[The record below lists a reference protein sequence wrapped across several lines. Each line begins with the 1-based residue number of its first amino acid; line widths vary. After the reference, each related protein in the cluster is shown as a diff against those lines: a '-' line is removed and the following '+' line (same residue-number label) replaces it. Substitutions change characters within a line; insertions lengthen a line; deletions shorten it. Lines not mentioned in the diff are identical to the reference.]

1 MRILVTGGAG
11 FIGSHVVERLL
22 GPDSPATALRVIDNF
37 ATGFRKNLAG
47 AGARIELLE
56 GDLLDE
62 AVRAK
67 AVAGIDA
74 VLHLAARTSVPRSLE
89 DPLASH
95 LNGAHATLLLL
106 ESARTAGVKRFV
118 YASSSSVYGETPT
131 LPKTETMPLAPKSPY
146 AASKAAGELYV
157 QAYAQSFGLDTCAL
171 RYFNVFGPRQ
181 NPDSPYSGVIA
192 RFCKLFASE
201 DRAGG
206 ELKIHGDGEQSRD
219 FTYVE
224 NVVHANVLALRA
236 AGSLGG
242 AVLNV
247 ACGERHTLNEMVRE
261 LNRLSG
267 AARKPVHGPD
277 RAGDVR
283 HSQADIAR
291 AREVLGYRPLVTF
304 ADGLARTLKWYREAS
319 R

>member
-22 GPDSPATALRVIDNF
+22 GPDSPASAVRVIDNF
-37 ATGFRKNLAG
+37 STGFRENLAG
-47 AGARIELLE
+47 AQGRIELVD
-56 GDLLDE
+56 GDLLDDT
-62 AVRAK
+62 ARAK

-74 VLHLAARTSVPRSLE
+74 VLHLAARTSVPRSIE
-89 DPLASH
+89 DPLGSH
-95 LNGAHATLLLL
+95 RDGAHATLLLL
-106 ESARTAGVKRFV
+106 ESARAAGVKRFV

-131 LPKTETMPLAPKSPY
+131 LPKSETMPLAPKSPY

-157 QAYAQSFGLDTCAL
+157 RAYAQSYGLDACAL

-192 RFCKLFASE
+192 RFCKLFAS
-201 DRAGG
+201 GNG

-236 AGSLGG
+236 PGNLGG

-247 ACGERHTLNEMVRE
+247 ACGERHTLNDMVRE
-261 LNRLSG
+261 LNRLAG

-283 HSQADIAR
+283 HSLADIAR
-291 AREVLGYRPLVTF
+291 AREVLGYRPLVSF
-304 ADGLARTLKWYREAS
+304 ADGLARTLAWYGTSAK
-319 R
+319 